1 MLIGFILLVVLAA
14 LAPVGVTNCSNPEL
28 FLEVEGGVALFLVL
42 VLGGI
47 IYKKYE
53 LLIEIE
59 QKNEAQPLRDDIRFH
74 TSQIRTIQSMMKQKS
89 LPVAASVEENPSLP
103 GSVNEGL

>member
-59 QKNEAQPLRDDIRFH
+59 QKNEAQPLRDEYEISHESNQDDTEHDEAEVIACR
-74 TSQIRTIQSMMKQKS
+74 RKCRGKS
-89 LPVAASVEENPSLP
+89 LSARI
-103 GSVNEGL
+103 GQ